1 MVESP
6 RMEGEPSHIG
16 QSGHRA
22 VVWHAP
28 EVPPPPNLMAA
39 LAGRRIEAVRVQS
52 PYRALAELCRA
63 GIPAQPAIVIV
74 HPESLADVP
83 AFWDAKARYAPGA
96 RCWMYGPIV
105 RPVLRAI
112 VDADIAAWAGPRQPE
127 IVVKPD
133 SLRIGPEPRRDVPRP
148 RPAVPKLKLAGEPMA
163 VPAEGP
169 AEEASKAPL
178 LSPEE
183 LRMLLGDDEPDAAGE
198 R

>member
-112 VDADIAAWAGPRQPE
+112 VDADIA
-127 IVVKPD
+127 
-133 SLRIGPEPRRDVPRP
+133 RR
-148 RPAVPKLKLAGEPMA
+148 AVQKLKPGGEPMA